1 MKLKSGGK
9 EKEPYDSTHM
19 RDIKWRATNG
29 PSERI
34 HGHRQQDGGC
44 QRMGDEDEEDKE
56 DDEWRLD
63 TRC

>member
-29 PSERI
+29 PSQVNEFTDTGNRTVDAR
-34 HGHRQQDGGC
+34 GRAMRMKRVKRMMGG
-44 QRMGDEDEEDKE
+44 D
-56 DDEWRLD
+56 
-63 TRC
+63 